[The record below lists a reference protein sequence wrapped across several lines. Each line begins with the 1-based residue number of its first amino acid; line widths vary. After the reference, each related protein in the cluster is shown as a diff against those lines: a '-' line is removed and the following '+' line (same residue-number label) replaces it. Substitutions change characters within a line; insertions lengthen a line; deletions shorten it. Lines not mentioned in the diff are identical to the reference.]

1 MQQSLRLEGIPVFAT
16 LSEAQLE
23 RIQSQLERKSYRAG
37 EDIFVQGA
45 PADGMLILLNGQA
58 VLFETGDD
66 GSQTP
71 VATVS
76 AGQSL
81 NQAAL
86 FAEATQSATL
96 RAAQPVTL
104 AKLTRANLRQ
114 LVRQHPDIG
123 AALGADKAETTK
135 GALDPQF
142 AEQREDEEVLI
153 HTRRHWWSFVR
164 TAWLPLLL
172 MPAMW
177 LGAAALQ
184 AQALALALMALSL
197 ALPGLAL
204 IYFYLEWRNDSVI
217 VTDQRIIRVN
227 RTILAMFRQVTQVG
241 MDSVH
246 EINYVI
252 PPYDPF
258 ARIFRYGT
266 VIVKTAG
273 AQGNLEMPLLPSPA
287 RFQQLIMENRAYF
300 ESRKA
305 QRHHQLV
312 RAEMQRMM
320 AGDAPHDGLAPANAS
335 SDRPPKPLAGSNGFL
350 STRIEMSN
358 GDIVYRKHISVWAQ
372 HTALPLLVILVA
384 AAALIL
390 TFTLVSADLRVV
402 TFSAAMVALLAGGL
416 TFYWLDWDWRNDVYI
431 ISDDTITLVRKR
443 PFFLENLRDQIL
455 VERIDNVESVTS
467 GLFAALLK
475 YGDVRMSLV
484 GADEP
489 KLFNRVPRP
498 QRVQQEISRRQHN
511 KSLRRARFDA
521 MQQRKMLGEFLGENP
536 AGGLNT
542 VLGPKADWAEDQGA
556 QLASRGNQPA
566 GAFTEGVRAVNNSDR
581 NRPPRL
587 PKKILAAQRGNPQ
600 TGFDKSS
607 APRPQRLRQARNSPP
622 DV

>member
-1 MQQSLRLEGIPVFAT
+1 M
-16 LSEAQLE
+16 
-23 RIQSQLERKSYRAG
+23 
-37 EDIFVQGA
+37 
-45 PADGMLILLNGQA
+45 
-58 VLFETGDD
+58 
-66 GSQTP
+66 
-71 VATVS
+71 ATVS

-184 AQALALALMALSL
+184 AQALALALLALSL

-320 AGDAPHDGLAPANAS
+320 AGDAPDDGLAPANAS

-556 QLASRGNQPA
+556 QLASSGNQPVD
-566 GAFTEGVRAVNNSDR
+566 AFTEGVRAVNNSDR

-600 TGFDKSS
+600 PRLSKAS
-607 APRPQRLRQARNSPP
+607 APRPQRLRPARNSPP